1 MLGVIFRKVQ
11 NKIQDPARLSLQWQ
25 FSRDSRAGRLN
36 ETRRARNSFDLRL
49 RHRRGK
55 TIVQRLGQREL
66 SEILLAHKL
75 SC

>member
-1 MLGVIFRKVQ
+1 MLGKEKGMLGVIFRKVQ

-55 TIVQRLGQREL
+55 TIVQRLDIFEV
-66 SEILLAHKL
+66 
-75 SC
+75 